1 VTVELFSSRSEHSW
15 WLEQEG
21 NRLQGSHKGEFSVR
35 DAFGTIEGAEVR
47 LQSTERTPGDQ
58 IPFTFAGKV
67 AGETL
72 AGTVYMGEYLTARFT
87 ARRHAYPAQRPS
99 IQIPGGPP
107 LAN

>member
-1 VTVELFSSRSEHSW
+1 MEFFSSKSEHSW
-15 WLEQEG
+15 TLEQDG

-58 IPFTFAGKV
+58 IPFTFAGTLN
-67 AGETL
+67 GETL
-72 AGTVYMGEYLTARFT
+72 AGTVYMGEYLTAKFS
-87 ARRHAYPAQRPS
+87 ARRHTYPSRRPS